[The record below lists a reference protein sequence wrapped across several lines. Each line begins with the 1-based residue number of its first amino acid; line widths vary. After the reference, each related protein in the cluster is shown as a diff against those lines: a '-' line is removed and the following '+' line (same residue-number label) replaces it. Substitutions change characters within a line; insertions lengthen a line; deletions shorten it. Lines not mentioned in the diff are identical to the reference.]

1 MADNSSEPAFE
12 HSDVPPRL
20 LLALSTG
27 LAATV
32 AAVLIA
38 LAIVFP
44 QALVPN
50 ARGPSRPLPPQPRL
64 QTVPADDLVR
74 LRKAELRRLG
84 GYGATADGH
93 VRIPIEQ
100 AMREVAS
107 QGWSDSK

>member
-1 MADNSSEPAFE
+1 VADNPSETAFE
-12 HSDVPPRL
+12 RSDVPPRL
-20 LLALSTG
+20 LIALATG

-44 QALVPN
+44 EALVPN
-50 ARGPSRPLPPQPRL
+50 PRGPSQPLPPKPRL

-74 LRKAELRRLG
+74 LRQAELRRLG
-84 GYGATADGH
+84 GYGVTVDGH

-100 AMREVAS
+100 AMRKVAS
-107 QGWSDSK
+107 QGWSATK